1 MLNFGKSRSEAET
14 GIDAFLGQKIVLP
27 QLFLKPAEGEIHFR
41 VYGHVEYAEER
52 KELLDR
58 ATRGKE
64 PFWSGKVFLKVG
76 PAPRPQTV
84 DSLVLQVIHENIVIG
99 EISEFDSVA
108 RNIFK
113 FEEGETYV
121 ARAVIRADLIGN
133 LIHLF
138 VNPENRI

>member
-1 MLNFGKSRSEAET
+1 LLNFGKSQRDAET
-14 GIDAFLGQKIVLP
+14 EVDAFLGQKIVLP
-27 QLFLKPAEGEIHFR
+27 QLFLKPAEGETHFR

-64 PFWSGKVFLKVG
+64 PFWSGKVFLKVV

-84 DSLVLQVIHENIVIG
+84 DSLVVQVIHENIAIG

-108 RNIFK
+108 RNFFQ

-138 VNPENRI
+138 VNPANRI